1 MNHARIIKLDSPLT
15 VVSSNFEEAFGEY
28 SNMSARRK
36 ARILKRNKDRQEVN
50 AARAETR
57 RERIKQRGQTQQARI
72 EKRRAVQQ
80 ARIAKRT
87 EAQASRQRKR
97 QLAME
102 ARQKRKND
110 RAKLSAEREAAKEQE
125 GANEEQGGGEE
136 SEVEEQGSGEEQ
148 GGGEGQYQ
156 YDEQES
162 GGDEG
167 SSEESGDEETPPY
180 DAESGADGYYDSFA
194 SADGIN
200 YEDLGST
207 DDLIALMPDD
217 FYTYES
223 GAANP
228 GGEIGIIKQKI
239 SPEIK
244 SIAQKSEWNKEMV
257 LQLNNKVAAINNTLE
272 KGVSSDKAIQLGK
285 TRANLMSKAE
295 LSKDRAIQFDGMM
308 SDYVNFDGDTM
319 DYSGDDAMSYAGGK
333 RRKKSQVRM
342 ANPKGNSPSAL
353 KIKLE
358 KRKRLAE
365 IMAAKREAMKL
376 RKKMIL
382 SKMKQSR
389 MRTKVAKG
397 LKPEFDTQKITIPA
411 ADLTTG
417 ASGETGLIAIDDAN
431 DFDAPQENTFTFSNA
446 SGTSAKKWGG
456 ILLGALVIGAAI
468 WYGKKKKLF

>member
-28 SNMSARRK
+28 SNMSAKRK

-72 EKRRAVQQ
+72 EKRKAVQQ
-80 ARIAKRT
+80 GRISKRT

-110 RAKLSAEREAAKEQE
+110 RAKLLAEREAVKEQE

-136 SEVEEQGSGEEQ
+136 SEVEEQGSEEEQ
-148 GGGEGQYQ
+148 GGGEGQFQ
-156 YDEQES
+156 YDEEET

-167 SSEESGDEETPPY
+167 GSEESSNEDNE
-180 DAESGADGYYDSFA
+180 ESGADGYYDVFA

-207 DDLIALMPDD
+207 DDLIAIVPDD

-223 GAANP
+223 GSANP
-228 GGEIGIIKQKI
+228 DGEIGIITQKI

-257 LQLNNKVAAINNTLE
+257 LQLNNKVAAINDTLE
-272 KGVSSDKAIQLGK
+272 KGVNSDQAIQLGK
-285 TRANLMSKAE
+285 TRADLMSKAE
-295 LSKDRAIQFDGMM
+295 LNKDRAVQFDGMM

-319 DYSGDDAMSYAGGK
+319 DYSGDDAMSYANGK
-333 RRKKSQVRM
+333 KR
-342 ANPKGNSPSAL
+342 NPK
-353 KIKLE
+353 KIQE
-358 KRKRLAE
+358 KKRRLAE
-365 IMAAKREAMKL
+365 VSAAKREAMKL
-376 RKKMIL
+376 RRKMIL

-417 ASGETGLIAIDDAN
+417 AGGETGLIAIDDAN
-431 DFDAPQENTFTFSNA
+431 DFNAPPENTFTFSNA
-446 SGTSAKKWGG
+446 SGAGAKKWGG